1 MAKTYLALGS
11 NLGNRA
17 QYLRQAIR
25 ALSRDNLILAIS
37 PIYETAPMGGPPQ
50 ADYLNQVIVLETA
63 WTPFELLRRCQVIE
77 QEAGRQRIIQ
87 DGPRTLDIDIVL
99 YERQMF
105 SSSTLTI
112 PHPRLGSRRF
122 VLEPLYRID
131 PALTL
136 PTGQRIESL
145 WRQVQDQSVRLW
157 SNDGS
162 AKDADFIAAASRL
175 TDFLIA
181 ADSLDSTNSELRRL
195 WAQGDA
201 EDGMAVVAEQ
211 QTEGRGRLGRQWIS
225 PKGSGLYV
233 SVLVQPQRAMDPL
246 LGFAAAVALSETV
259 SAVTGIKPGIKW
271 PNDGVI
277 MGKKYAGILV
287 EASKTPRP
295 HAIVGVGVNVHGS
308 FGNAVPTATTLDQAT
323 EPLRVDR
330 TVLLDQFLRRLAY
343 WTGIWQQA
351 RNAEILANWRV
362 FHVLPGAFV
371 QIWQNDMALMQGRV
385 KDVDR
390 YGHLILD
397 TEGGHTHRVTA
408 GEVSVRLAD
417 GGYAPMPH

>member
-25 ALSRDNLILAIS
+25 ALSRDNLILATS

-77 QEAGRQRIIQ
+77 HEAGRQRIIQ

-136 PTGQRIESL
+136 PTGQSIESL

-175 TDFLIA
+175 TDSLVA

-211 QTEGRGRLGRQWIS
+211 QTEGRGRLGR
-225 PKGSGLYV
+225 
-233 SVLVQPQRAMDPL
+233 
-246 LGFAAAVALSETV
+246 
-259 SAVTGIKPGIKW
+259 
-271 PNDGVI
+271 
-277 MGKKYAGILV
+277 
-287 EASKTPRP
+287 
-295 HAIVGVGVNVHGS
+295 
-308 FGNAVPTATTLDQAT
+308 
-323 EPLRVDR
+323 
-330 TVLLDQFLRRLAY
+330 
-343 WTGIWQQA
+343 
-351 RNAEILANWRV
+351 
-362 FHVLPGAFV
+362 
-371 QIWQNDMALMQGRV
+371 
-385 KDVDR
+385 
-390 YGHLILD
+390 
-397 TEGGHTHRVTA
+397 
-408 GEVSVRLAD
+408 
-417 GGYAPMPH
+417 